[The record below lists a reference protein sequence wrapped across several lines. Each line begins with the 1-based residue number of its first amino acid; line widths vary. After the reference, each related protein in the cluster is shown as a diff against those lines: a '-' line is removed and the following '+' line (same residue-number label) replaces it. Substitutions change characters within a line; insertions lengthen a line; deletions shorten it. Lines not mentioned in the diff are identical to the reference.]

1 MCETPIHS
9 GIANV
14 RSDWSMLLFTINIY
28 RYINKILSEI
38 WAVRSTFP
46 HVDGL
51 FPRTQL
57 TRKQHGLS
65 PAGRGY
71 SLSREVPLN
80 LRQSIETTLGC
91 VRAPPK
97 IRVLDRVAAGE

>member
-9 GIANV
+9 GVAKV
-14 RSDWSMLLFTINIY
+14 RTDWSIRIFTI
-28 RYINKILSEI
+28 YILDGVQRIGLHVPLSGM
-38 WAVRSTFP
+38 STDYSP
-46 HVDGL
+46 VSKLIG
-51 FPRTQL
+51 
-57 TRKQHGLS
+57 KQHGLS

-71 SLSREVPLN
+71 SLFREVLLN

-97 IRVLDRVAAGE
+97 IRVLDRIAAGG